1 MLWIKIQGFTINFK
15 RKTKKIILEK
25 NKFLNFFLQTII
37 IKCYLKTFLL
47 RWGSE
52 LWIYILILTSFVYIL
67 FLSYINICGSG
78 SRILIRIP
86 NTDPDPEGSWIR
98 IRIHNTAENANSNL
112 LYRNEYKNVR
122 HLDEFVIYKCWLNY
136 IWV

>member
-15 RKTKKIILEK
+15 RKTKKIILDKK
-25 NKFLNFFLQTII
+25 NFINFFLQTII
-37 IKCYLKTFLL
+37 IKCHLKTFLL

-52 LWIYILILTSFVYIL
+52 LWIYILILTSFVYI
-67 FLSYINICGSG
+67 LSYINICGSG

-98 IRIHNTAENANSNL
+98 IRIHNTAQYCYFQCSKVKYR
-112 LYRNEYKNVR
+112 YRNCIKSW
-122 HLDEFVIYKCWLNY
+122 C
-136 IWV
+136 IWNELG

>member
-37 IKCYLKTFLL
+37 IKCHLKTFLL

-67 FLSYINICGSG
+67 SYINLCGSG

-98 IRIHNTAENANSNL
+98 IRIHNTAENANSTL